1 MGRGD
6 PHTALWESSHQA
18 PPGAQPGVGRALES
32 LPRGGRLGHP
42 ARSQRALGRV
52 RLSTLIPIN
61 SDFNTLAVCAQMHAG
76 KGRISPLG
84 GCRARGSRP
93 VILSNESYRCREA
106 RAWVEAAQRPRVQ
119 AAGRGTRQPDPC
131 CPFEPVGG
139 NAGGLWTSQ
148 RMGGPGWL
156 GGRGAGST
164 PLLPASVGTAPGLSL
179 ISPCPSSPLRWS
191 VRLPLCPGKAYGVSF

>member
-139 NAGGLWTSQ
+139 NAGGPRPKSQ
-148 RMGGPGWL
+148 NSESQSGPLRRGDSGMGSGPPC
-156 GGRGAGST
+156 RG
-164 PLLPASVGTAPGLSL
+164 LLPVEKAAGRPG
-179 ISPCPSSPLRWS
+179 PD
-191 VRLPLCPGKAYGVSF
+191 KATRRQGQRRR